1 MKKIVIPII
10 AVILLLAGYKLFFP
24 WTAAR
29 NPESAGT
36 FFPWTAARNP
46 ESAGTN
52 ISCFGDS
59 LTFGTGAVENMVS
72 NIFVSR

>member
-29 NPESAGT
+29 NPE
-36 FFPWTAARNP
+36 P
-46 ESAGTN
+46 AGTN
-52 ISCFGDS
+52 IIYFGVS

-72 NIFVSR
+72 NILVSR

>member
-1 MKKIVIPII
+1 MKKIAIAII
-10 AVILLLAGYKLFFP
+10 AVILLLAGDKLFFP

-36 FFPWTAARNP
+36 
-46 ESAGTN
+46 N
-52 ISCFGDS
+52 IICFGDS

-72 NIFVSR
+72 NILVSR

>member
-29 NPESAGT
+29 NPE
-36 FFPWTAARNP
+36 P
-46 ESAGTN
+46 AGTN
-52 ISCFGDS
+52 IICFGDS
-59 LTFGTGAVENMVS
+59 LPFGTGAV
-72 NIFVSR
+72 

>member
-29 NPESAGT
+29 NPE
-36 FFPWTAARNP
+36 P
-46 ESAGTN
+46 AGTN
-52 ISCFGDS
+52 IICFGDS
-59 LTFGTGAVENMVS
+59 LTLGTGAVENMVS
-72 NIFVSR
+72 NILVSR

>member
-36 FFPWTAARNP
+36 
-46 ESAGTN
+46 N
-52 ISCFGDS
+52 IICFGDS